1 MFLIREHL
9 PGGGKMKRN
18 AVAVAVGALF
28 IAPAAQAQIVMG
40 NDTIGTVQFYGK
52 LYPQFI
58 RASSS
63 GATETG
69 ASVSTLASPTTGLCG
84 TTAPT
89 GACNGTTAGSRLAVD
104 SQNSYL
110 GFRGERKFGNTGLKA
125 IWQIEQSVELDT
137 GTGTLSNRNSFLG
150 LAGGFGTVKLGN
162 MDTIYKEYGQVEE
175 MFGLTSGNFI
185 SPSNVLSQIGIGNS
199 STSRFHERA
208 KNSIQ
213 YQTPEFSGFQA
224 GLQYSPDETKNDVGY
239 TLNKELWS
247 MGVKWESGPLYL
259 SAQYERHKDFFGGS
273 FNVSSSLANL
283 VTDANGNK
291 VPAPDAHSKD
301 TAMRF
306 SAAYKFGNHRVA
318 GDIARLTYEESGQAA
333 GNKFV
338 SYEHTNWAISF
349 ESSWGGPWRTA
360 IEYVSGGEGTC
371 KLTILACSTTGLK
384 GALFG
389 GGVAYDL
396 DKQTFLYVLAAQLKN
411 DPSAIY
417 SNWAGTATPTR
428 PARGAD
434 ITQVA
439 LGMAYRF

>member
-52 LYPQFI
+52 LYPQVI
-58 RASSS
+58 YAKSSS
-63 GATETG
+63 PTQPGE
-69 ASVSTLASPTTGLCG
+69 SVSTLAATSGVLGG
-84 TTAPT
+84 TPPIL
-89 GACNGTTAGSRLAVD
+89 TAGSRIAVD

-110 GFRGERKFGNTGLKA
+110 GFRGERKFGNTGLKG
-125 IWQIEQSVELDT
+125 IWQIEQSIELD
-137 GTGTLSNRNSFLG
+137 GAVAGVFSNRNTFLG
-150 LAGGFGTVKLGN
+150 LTGGFGTVKLGN

-199 STSRFHERA
+199 STARFHERA

-213 YQTPEFSGFQA
+213 YQTPEFQGFQA
-224 GLQYSPDETKNDVGY
+224 GLQYSPDETKNDVGN

-273 FNVSSSLANL
+273 NNVSSSVSNIVAGAP
-283 VTDANGNK
+283 T
-291 VPAPDAHSKD
+291 PDAHSKD
-301 TAMRF
+301 TGMRF
-306 SAAYKFGNHRVA
+306 SAAYRFGNHRVA
-318 GDIARLTYEESGQAA
+318 GDIARLKYEESGQAA
-333 GNKFV
+333 GNKFA

-360 IEYVSGGEGTC
+360 VEYVVGGEGTC
-371 KLTILACSTTGLK
+371 KLTIGDCSTTGLK
-384 GALFG
+384 GALIG

-396 DKQTFLYVLAAQLKN
+396 DKQTFLYAIAAQLKN

-417 SNWAGTATPTR
+417 SNWNNGK

-434 ITQVA
+434 ITQIA

>member
-1 MFLIREHL
+1 
-9 PGGGKMKRN
+9 MKRN

-28 IAPAAQAQIVMG
+28 IAPAAQAQIVFG

-52 LYPQFI
+52 LYPEFI
-58 RASSS
+58 RATSS

-69 ASVSTLASPTTGLCG
+69 ASVSTLASSPT
-84 TTAPT
+84 
-89 GACNGTTAGSRLAVD
+89 GTTAGSRLAVD

-110 GFRGERKFGNTGLKA
+110 GFRGERKFGNTGLKG

-137 GTGTLSNRNSFLG
+137 GTGVFSNRNSFLG

-175 MFGLTSGNFI
+175 IFGLTSGNFI

-199 STSRFHERA
+199 STASFHLRA
-208 KNSIQ
+208 PNSIQ
-213 YQTPEFSGFQA
+213 YQTPEFRGFQA
-224 GLQYSPDETKNDVGY
+224 GLQYSPDETKNDVGN

-273 FNVSSSLANL
+273 NNISSSLSNIGA
-283 VTDANGNK
+283 A
-291 VPAPDAHSKD
+291 DAHSKD
-301 TAMRF
+301 TGMRF
-306 SAAYKFGNHRVA
+306 SAAYRFGNHRVA
-318 GDIARLTYEESGQAA
+318 GDIARLKYEESGQAA

-338 SYEHTNWAISF
+338 GYEHTNWAISF

-360 IEYVSGGEGTC
+360 IEYVRGGEGTC
-371 KLTILACSTTGLK
+371 KVTIGDCSTTGLK
-384 GALFG
+384 GTLIG

-417 SNWAGTATPTR
+417 SNWKGGK
-428 PARGAD
+428 PALGAD

-439 LGMAYRF
+439 VGMAYRF

>member
-1 MFLIREHL
+1 MFLIKERL

-18 AVAVAVGALF
+18 AVAVAVSALF

-58 RASSS
+58 RATSS
-63 GATETG
+63 GATDTG

-84 TTAPT
+84 TASSA

-110 GFRGERKFGNTGLKA
+110 GFRGERKFGNTGLKG
-125 IWQIEQSVELDT
+125 IWQIEQSIELD
-137 GTGTLSNRNSFLG
+137 GAVGGVFSNRNTFLG

-175 MFGLTSGNFI
+175 IFGLTSGNFI

-199 STSRFHERA
+199 STARFHERA

-213 YQTPEFSGFQA
+213 YQTPEFRGFQA
-224 GLQYSPDETKNDVGY
+224 GLQYSPDETKNDVGN

-273 FNVSSSLANL
+273 NNISSSLSNL
-283 VTDANGNK
+283 VGG
-291 VPAPDAHSKD
+291 VPTPDAHSKD
-301 TAMRF
+301 TGMRF
-306 SAAYKFGNHRVA
+306 SAAYKFGNHRIA
-318 GDIARLTYEESGQAA
+318 GDIARLKYEESGQAA
-333 GNKFV
+333 GTRFV

-360 IEYVSGGEGTC
+360 IEWVRGGEGTC
-371 KLTILACSTTGLK
+371 KLTIGDCSTTGLK
-384 GALFG
+384 GDLYG

-417 SNWAGTATPTR
+417 SNWAGSK

-434 ITQVA
+434 ITQIA

>member
-1 MFLIREHL
+1 
-9 PGGGKMKRN
+9 MKRN

-28 IAPAAQAQIVMG
+28 IAPAAQAQIVFG

-52 LYPQFI
+52 LYPEVI
-58 RASSS
+58 SAKSS
-63 GATETG
+63 GATGTG
-69 ASVSTLASPTTGLCG
+69 DSVSTLAS
-84 TTAPT
+84 APT
-89 GACNGTTAGSRLAVD
+89 GTTAGSRLAVD

-110 GFRGERKFGNTGLKA
+110 GFRGERKFGNTGLKG

-137 GTGTLSNRNSFLG
+137 GTGVFSNRNSFLG

-175 MFGLTSGNFI
+175 IFGLTSGNFI
-185 SPSNVLSQIGIGNS
+185 SPSNVLSQIGVGNS
-199 STSRFHERA
+199 STASFHLRA
-208 KNSIQ
+208 PNSIQ
-213 YQTPEFSGFQA
+213 YQTPEFQGFQA
-224 GLQYSPDETKNDVGY
+224 GLQYSPDETKSDVGN

-259 SAQYERHKDFFGGS
+259 SAQYERHKDFFGASNNIAVTSLKNNDAAG
-273 FNVSSSLANL
+273 LAN
-283 VTDANGNK
+283 G
-291 VPAPDAHSKD
+291 AHSKD
-301 TAMRF
+301 TGMRF

-318 GDIARLTYEESGQAA
+318 GDIARLKYEESGQAA
-333 GNKFV
+333 GTKFV

-360 IEYVSGGEGTC
+360 IEWVRGSQGTC
-371 KLTILACSTTGLK
+371 SVTIGDCSTTGLK
-384 GALFG
+384 GDLFG

-417 SNWAGTATPTR
+417 SNWKGGK
-428 PARGAD
+428 PALGAD

-439 LGMAYRF
+439 VGMQYRF

>member
-1 MFLIREHL
+1 
-9 PGGGKMKRN
+9 MKRN

-28 IAPAAQAQIVMG
+28 IAPAAQAQIVFG

-52 LYPQFI
+52 LYPEFI
-58 RASSS
+58 RATSS

-69 ASVSTLASPTTGLCG
+69 ASVSTLASSPT
-84 TTAPT
+84 
-89 GACNGTTAGSRLAVD
+89 GTTAGSRLAVD

-110 GFRGERKFGNTGLKA
+110 GFRGERKFGNTGLKG
-125 IWQIEQSVELDT
+125 IWQIEQSIELDT
-137 GTGTLSNRNSFLG
+137 GTGVFSNRNSFLG

-175 MFGLTSGNFI
+175 IFGLTSGNFI
-185 SPSNVLSQIGIGNS
+185 SPSNVLSQIGVGNNS
-199 STSRFHERA
+199 AARFHERA

-213 YQTPEFSGFQA
+213 YQTPEFQGFQA
-224 GLQYSPDETKNDVGY
+224 GLQYSPDETKSDVGN

-259 SAQYERHKDFFGGS
+259 SAQYERHKDFFGASNNIAVTSLKNNDAAG
-273 FNVSSSLANL
+273 LAN
-283 VTDANGNK
+283 G
-291 VPAPDAHSKD
+291 AHSKD
-301 TAMRF
+301 TGMRF

-318 GDIARLTYEESGQAA
+318 GDIARLKYEESGQVAA
-333 GNKFV
+333 PSKFV

-371 KLTILACSTTGLK
+371 KVTIGDCSTTGLK
-384 GALFG
+384 GALIG

-417 SNWAGTATPTR
+417 TNWAGTATPTK
-428 PARGAD
+428 PGRGAD
-434 ITQVA
+434 ITQFA
-439 LGMAYRF
+439 LGMAYKF

>member
-1 MFLIREHL
+1 MFLIREH
-9 PGGGKMKRN
+9 PRGGGKMKRN

-28 IAPAAQAQIVMG
+28 IAPAAQAQIVFG

-52 LYPQFI
+52 LYPELI
-58 RASSS
+58 RATSS
-63 GATETG
+63 GATGTG
-69 ASVSTLASPTTGLCG
+69 DSVSTLASPTAVCG
-84 TTAPT
+84 TASSA
-89 GACNGTTAGSRLAVD
+89 GACNGTTAGSRFAVD

-110 GFRGERKFGNTGLKA
+110 GFRGERKFGNTGLKG

-137 GTGTLSNRNSFLG
+137 GTGVFSNRNSFLG

-175 MFGLTSGNFI
+175 IFGLTSGNFI

-199 STSRFHERA
+199 STARFHERA

-213 YQTPEFSGFQA
+213 YQTPEFQGFQA
-224 GLQYSPDETKNDVGY
+224 GLQYSPDETKSDVGN

-273 FNVSSSLANL
+273 FNVGASANL
-283 VTDANGNK
+283 VTDATTGVK
-291 VPAPDAHSKD
+291 SPAPGAHSKD
-301 TAMRF
+301 TGMRF

-318 GDIARLTYEESGQAA
+318 GDIARLKYEESGQVAA
-333 GNKFV
+333 PSRFV

-371 KLTILACSTTGLK
+371 KVT
-384 GALFG
+384 
-389 GGVAYDL
+389 
-396 DKQTFLYVLAAQLKN
+396 
-411 DPSAIY
+411 
-417 SNWAGTATPTR
+417 
-428 PARGAD
+428 
-434 ITQVA
+434 
-439 LGMAYRF
+439 

>member
-1 MFLIREHL
+1 
-9 PGGGKMKRN
+9 MKRN

-28 IAPAAQAQIVMG
+28 IAPAAQAQIVFG

-52 LYPQFI
+52 LYPQVI
-58 RASSS
+58 RATSS
-63 GATETG
+63 GATQPGE
-69 ASVSTLASPTTGLCG
+69 SVSTLAATSGVLGG
-84 TTAPT
+84 TPPIL
-89 GACNGTTAGSRLAVD
+89 TAGLRNAVD

-110 GFRGERKFGNTGLKA
+110 GFRGERKFGNTGLKG

-137 GTGTLSNRNSFLG
+137 GVGSTFSNRNSFLG

-175 MFGLTSGNFI
+175 IFGLTSGNFI

-199 STSRFHERA
+199 STARFHERA

-213 YQTPEFSGFQA
+213 YQTPEFQGFRA
-224 GLQYSPDETKNDVGY
+224 GLQYSPDETKNDVGN

-273 FNVSSSLANL
+273 FNVGSSSLANL
-283 VTDANGNK
+283 VTDPTTGVK
-291 VPAPDAHSKD
+291 SPAPGAHSKD
-301 TAMRF
+301 TGMRF
-306 SAAYKFGNHRVA
+306 SAAYRFGNHRIA
-318 GDIARLTYEESGQAA
+318 GDIARLKYEESGQAA
-333 GNKFV
+333 GTKFV

-360 IEYVSGGEGTC
+360 IEYVRGGEGTC
-371 KLTILACSTTGLK
+371 KLTIGDCSTTGLK
-384 GALFG
+384 GELFG

-411 DPSAIY
+411 GPSAIY
-417 SNWAGTATPTR
+417 SNWAASK

>member
-1 MFLIREHL
+1 
-9 PGGGKMKRN
+9 MKRN

-28 IAPAAQAQIVMG
+28 IAPAAQAQIVFG

-52 LYPQFI
+52 LYPEFI
-58 RASSS
+58 RATSS
-63 GATETG
+63 GATEAG
-69 ASVSTLASPTTGLCG
+69 ASVSTLASPTTGVCG
-84 TTAPT
+84 AAPA

-125 IWQIEQSVELDT
+125 IWQIEQSIELD
-137 GTGTLSNRNSFLG
+137 GAVAGVFSNRNSFLG

-175 MFGLTSGNFI
+175 IFGLTSGNFI
-185 SPSNVLSQIGIGNS
+185 SPSNVLSQIGIGNG
-199 STSRFHERA
+199 STARFHERA

-213 YQTPEFSGFQA
+213 YQTPEFQGFQA
-224 GLQYSPDETKNDVGY
+224 GLQYSPDETKNDVPSTG
-239 TLNKELWS
+239 LNKELWS

-283 VTDANGNK
+283 VTDPVTGVK
-291 VPAPDAHSKD
+291 SPAPGANSKD

-318 GDIARLTYEESGQAA
+318 GDIARLKYEESGQVAA
-333 GNKFV
+333 PSKFV
-338 SYEHTNWAISF
+338 SYEHTTWAISF

-371 KLTILACSTTGLK
+371 KLTIGGCSTTGLK
-384 GALFG
+384 GALIG

-396 DKQTFLYVLAAQLKN
+396 DKQTFLFALAGQLKN

-417 SNWAGTATPTR
+417 SNWAASK

-434 ITQVA
+434 ITQIA

>member
-1 MFLIREHL
+1 
-9 PGGGKMKRN
+9 MKRN

-28 IAPAAQAQIVMG
+28 IAPAAQAQIVFG

-52 LYPQFI
+52 LYPQVI
-58 RASSS
+58 RATSS
-63 GATETG
+63 GATQPGE
-69 ASVSTLASPTTGLCG
+69 SVSTLAATSGVLGG
-84 TTAPT
+84 TPPIL
-89 GACNGTTAGSRLAVD
+89 TAGLRNAVD

-110 GFRGERKFGNTGLKA
+110 GFRGERKFGNTGLKG
-125 IWQIEQSVELDT
+125 IWQIEQSIELDT
-137 GTGTLSNRNSFLG
+137 GVSTTANSTFSNRNSFLG

-175 MFGLTSGNFI
+175 IFGLTSGNFI

-199 STSRFHERA
+199 STARFHERA

-213 YQTPEFSGFQA
+213 YQTPEFQGFRA
-224 GLQYSPDETKNDVGY
+224 GLQYSPDETKNDVGN

-273 FNVSSSLANL
+273 FNVGSSSLANL
-283 VTDANGNK
+283 VTDPTTGVK
-291 VPAPDAHSKD
+291 SPAPGAHSKD
-301 TAMRF
+301 TGMRF
-306 SAAYKFGNHRVA
+306 SAAYRFGNHRIA
-318 GDIARLTYEESGQAA
+318 GDIARLKYEESGQAA
-333 GNKFV
+333 GTKFV

-360 IEYVSGGEGTC
+360 IEYVRGGEGTC
-371 KLTILACSTTGLK
+371 KLTIGDCSTTGLK
-384 GALFG
+384 GELFG

-411 DPSAIY
+411 GPSAIY
-417 SNWAGTATPTR
+417 SNWAASK

>member
-1 MFLIREHL
+1 MFLIRERL

-28 IAPAAQAQIVMG
+28 VAPAAQAQIVMG

-52 LYPQFI
+52 LYPQVI
-58 RASSS
+58 YAKSSS
-63 GATETG
+63 PTQPGE
-69 ASVSTLASPTTGLCG
+69 SVSTLAATSGVLGG
-84 TTAPT
+84 TPPIL
-89 GACNGTTAGSRLAVD
+89 TAGSRIAVD

-110 GFRGERKFGNTGLKA
+110 GFRGERKFGNTGLKG

-137 GTGTLSNRNSFLG
+137 GTGVFSNRNSFLG

-175 MFGLTSGNFI
+175 IFGLTSGNFI
-185 SPSNVLSQIGIGNS
+185 SPSNVLSQIGVGNS
-199 STSRFHERA
+199 STASFHLRA
-208 KNSIQ
+208 PNSIQ
-213 YQTPEFSGFQA
+213 YQTPEFQGFQA
-224 GLQYSPDETKNDVGY
+224 GLQYSPDETKSDVGN

-259 SAQYERHKDFFGGS
+259 SAQYERHKDFFGASNNIAVTSLKNNDAAG
-273 FNVSSSLANL
+273 LAN
-283 VTDANGNK
+283 G
-291 VPAPDAHSKD
+291 AHSKD
-301 TAMRF
+301 TGMRF

-318 GDIARLTYEESGQAA
+318 GDIARLKYEESGQAA
-333 GNKFV
+333 GTKFV

-360 IEYVSGGEGTC
+360 IEYVRGGEGTC
-371 KLTILACSTTGLK
+371 KVTIGDCSTTGLK
-384 GALFG
+384 GTLIG

-417 SNWAGTATPTR
+417 SNWKGGK
-428 PARGAD
+428 PALGAD

-439 LGMAYRF
+439 VGMQYRF

>member
-1 MFLIREHL
+1 
-9 PGGGKMKRN
+9 MKRN

-58 RASSS
+58 RATSS

-84 TTAPT
+84 TASSA
-89 GACNGTTAGSRLAVD
+89 GACNGTTAGSRFAVD

-110 GFRGERKFGNTGLKA
+110 GFRGERKFGNTGLKG
-125 IWQIEQSVELDT
+125 IWQIEQSIELD
-137 GTGTLSNRNSFLG
+137 GAVAGVFSNRNTFLG

-318 GDIARLTYEESGQAA
+318 GDIARLKYEESGQIAA
-333 GNKFV
+333 PSKFV

-371 KLTILACSTTGLK
+371 KLTIGDCSTTGLK
-384 GALFG
+384 GALIG

-396 DKQTFLYVLAAQLKN
+396 DKQTFLYALAAQLKN

-417 SNWAGTATPTR
+417 SNWAASK

-434 ITQVA
+434 ITQIA

>member
-1 MFLIREHL
+1 
-9 PGGGKMKRN
+9 MKRK

-28 IAPAAQAQIVMG
+28 IAPAAQAQIVFG

-52 LYPQFI
+52 LYPELI
-58 RASSS
+58 RATSS
-63 GATETG
+63 GATG
-69 ASVSTLASPTTGLCG
+69 IGDSVSTLASPTGVCG
-84 TTAPT
+84 TASSA
-89 GACNGTTAGSRLAVD
+89 GACNGTTAGSRFAVD

-110 GFRGERKFGNTGLKA
+110 GFRGERKFGNTGLKG

-137 GTGTLSNRNSFLG
+137 GTGVFSNRNSFLG

-175 MFGLTSGNFI
+175 IFGLTSGNFI
-185 SPSNVLSQIGIGNS
+185 SPSNVLSQIGVGNG
-199 STSRFHERA
+199 STARFHERA

-213 YQTPEFSGFQA
+213 YQTPEFQGFQA
-224 GLQYSPDETKNDVGY
+224 GLQYSPDETKSDVGN
-239 TLNKELWS
+239 TLNKDLWS

-259 SAQYERHKDFFGGS
+259 SAQYERHRDFFGGS
-273 FNVSSSLANL
+273 SNVSSDLSNIGA
-283 VTDANGNK
+283 AG
-291 VPAPDAHSKD
+291 AHSKD
-301 TAMRF
+301 TGMRF

-318 GDIARLTYEESGQAA
+318 GDIARLKYEESGQAA
-333 GNKFV
+333 GTKFV

-360 IEYVSGGEGTC
+360 IEWVRGGQGTC
-371 KLTILACSTTGLK
+371 KLTIGDCSTTGLK
-384 GALFG
+384 GDLYG

-411 DPSAIY
+411 GPSAIY
-417 SNWAGTATPTR
+417 SNWAASK

-434 ITQVA
+434 ITHVA

>member
-1 MFLIREHL
+1 
-9 PGGGKMKRN
+9 MKRN

-28 IAPAAQAQIVMG
+28 IAPAAQAQIVFG

-52 LYPQFI
+52 LYPQVI
-58 RASSS
+58 YAKSSN
-63 GATETG
+63 ATQPGT
-69 ASVSTLASPTTGLCG
+69 SVSTLAETSGVLGG
-84 TTAPT
+84 TPPIE
-89 GACNGTTAGSRLAVD
+89 TAGSRNAVD

-110 GFRGERKFGNTGLKA
+110 GFRGERKFGNTGLKG

-137 GTGTLSNRNSFLG
+137 GTGVFSNRNSFLG

-175 MFGLTSGNFI
+175 IFGLTSGNFI

-199 STSRFHERA
+199 STARFHERA

-213 YQTPEFSGFQA
+213 YQTPEFQGFQA
-224 GLQYSPDETKNDVGY
+224 GLQYSPDETKSDVGN
-239 TLNKELWS
+239 TLNKDLWS

-273 FNVSSSLANL
+273 SNVSSDLSNIGA
-283 VTDANGNK
+283 AG
-291 VPAPDAHSKD
+291 AHSKD
-301 TAMRF
+301 TGMRF

-318 GDIARLTYEESGQAA
+318 GDIARLKYEESGQAA
-333 GNKFV
+333 GTKFV

-360 IEYVSGGEGTC
+360 IEWVRGSQGTC
-371 KLTILACSTTGLK
+371 SVTIGDCSTAGLK
-384 GALFG
+384 SDLYGV
-389 GGVAYDL
+389 GVAYDL
-396 DKQTFLYVLAAQLKN
+396 DKQTFLYVLAAQLTN
-411 DPSAIY
+411 GPSAIY
-417 SNWAGTATPTR
+417 SNWNNSK

-439 LGMAYRF
+439 VGLQYRF

>member
-1 MFLIREHL
+1 
-9 PGGGKMKRN
+9 MKRN

-52 LYPQFI
+52 LYPQVI
-58 RASSS
+58 RATSS

-84 TTAPT
+84 TTAAT

-110 GFRGERKFGNTGLKA
+110 GFRGERKFGNTGLKG

-137 GTGTLSNRNSFLG
+137 GTGTFSNRNSFLG

-175 MFGLTSGNFI
+175 IFGLTSGNFI

-199 STSRFHERA
+199 STASFHLRVP
-208 KNSIQ
+208 NSIQ
-213 YQTPEFSGFQA
+213 YQTPEFQGFQA
-224 GLQYSPDETKNDVGY
+224 GLQYSPDETKNDVPSTG
-239 TLNKELWS
+239 LNKELWS

-273 FNVSSSLANL
+273 TNIPGLSNIGA
-283 VTDANGNK
+283 T
-291 VPAPDAHSKD
+291 DAHSKD

-306 SAAYKFGNHRVA
+306 SAAYKLGNHRIA
-318 GDIARLTYEESGQAA
+318 GDIARLKYEESGQVAA
-333 GNKFV
+333 PSKFV

-371 KLTILACSTTGLK
+371 KVTIGDCSTTGLK
-384 GALFG
+384 GALIG

-396 DKQTFLYVLAAQLKN
+396 DKQTFLYALAAQLKN

-417 SNWAGTATPTR
+417 SNWKGSK

-434 ITQVA
+434 ITQIA

>member
-1 MFLIREHL
+1 
-9 PGGGKMKRN
+9 MKRN

-40 NDTIGTVQFYGK
+40 NDTLGTVQFYGK
-52 LYPQFI
+52 LYPQVI
-58 RASSS
+58 RATSS

-84 TTAPT
+84 TTAAT

-110 GFRGERKFGNTGLKA
+110 GFRGERKFGNTGLKG
-125 IWQIEQSVELDT
+125 IWQIEQSIELD
-137 GTGTLSNRNSFLG
+137 GAVGGVFSNRNTFFG

-175 MFGLTSGNFI
+175 IFGLTSGNFI

-199 STSRFHERA
+199 STARFHERA

-213 YQTPEFSGFQA
+213 YQTPQFSGFQA
-224 GLQYSPDETKNDVGY
+224 GLQYSPDETKNDVGN

-273 FNVSSSLANL
+273 NNISSSLSNL
-283 VTDANGNK
+283 VGG
-291 VPAPDAHSKD
+291 VPTPDAHSKD
-301 TAMRF
+301 TGMRL

-318 GDIARLTYEESGQAA
+318 GDIARLKYEESGQAA

-371 KLTILACSTTGLK
+371 KLTIGDCSTTGLK

-396 DKQTFLYVLAAQLKN
+396 DKQTFLYVVAAQLKN
-411 DPSAIY
+411 DPSAVY
-417 SNWAGTATPTR
+417 SNWAGTATSTKPG
-428 PARGAD
+428 RGAD
-434 ITQVA
+434 ITQLA